1 MNLPEEGQLLRIFVG
16 ESDRH
21 EGLPLYEWIVR
32 QARQRG
38 LAGATVLRGIAG
50 FGAASRIHTSNI
62 LRLSMDLPIIVE
74 IVDKPERIEAFLPV
88 VDAAVKEGLVT
99 LEKAS
104 IRLYRAAKKETDPH
118 GKEPAG

>member
-16 ESDRH
+16 ESDRY

-32 QARQRG
+32 RAREQG

-62 LRLSMDLPIIVE
+62 LRLSLDLPVIIEV
-74 IVDKPERIEAFLPV
+74 VDRPERIEAFMPL

-99 LEKAS
+99 LEKAT
-104 IRLYRAAKKETDPH
+104 IKLYRAGDKKD
-118 GKEPAG
+118 GDVR